1 MKTAMPSVLV
11 VDDSPK
17 IVDLLINT
25 LKNDFHLG
33 IAQNGPKALDYAE
46 KNLPDLI
53 LLDIM
58 MPEMDGFEVCSRLK
72 AAPETKDIPVVFITA
87 MSETDDKIRGF
98 DAGAVDYIT
107 KPFRPSEVRARIRTH
122 LKHKEM
128 REKLNTQN
136 IGLKQK
142 VEELQERL
150 DTTIRTV
157 AAATE
162 IKQVLKTVL
171 NRAMM
176 TVNARIGSIML
187 PDKERRFLSIAAAVG
202 LDESIVDLT
211 TVRMGEGISGKV
223 AQTGKALLMQ
233 DIEQD
238 PVFRKSN
245 DPKYESP
252 SFICMPLRT
261 HEKVVGVLNL
271 SRKGDQKAFS
281 KSDLKY
287 LNALLTHI
295 NLAVENA
302 GLLREAMEA
311 SQKLQQVVGEQSLQ
325 MVETQQQAFQSMEL
339 FHQAQKIDAMG
350 TLAGG
355 IAHHFNN
362 LLMGIQGRVSLMLM
376 DINPSHLFYEHLKG
390 IEQQVIRG
398 ADLTKQLLGFARR
411 GKYEVRSTDLNELIK
426 KTSKMLDR
434 TKKKIKVHFRLQ
446 KDLWAVE
453 IDREQIEQVMMN
465 LYANAWHAMPVG
477 GDLSL
482 ETQNIILDKGFAEL
496 FSVEEGKFIKISVTD
511 NGTGMDEATRQRIF
525 EPFYTTKQIGKGSGL
540 GLASAYGI
548 IKNHDGIINVYS
560 EPEKGTTFNIYLPAS
575 GKQVSRQKESTEEVL
590 NGTEMILLVD
600 DEDMVVNVGK
610 QILERLGY
618 RVLTAKSGKEA
629 IEIYKENQD
638 RINMV
643 ILDMIM
649 PEIDGKM
656 AYEKLKQINPDIK
669 VLLSSG
675 YSITGQA
682 LEILDQGCNGFIQ
695 KPFSV
700 KDLSLKVREIL
711 D

>member
-1 MKTAMPSVLV
+1 MKATMPSVLV

-33 IAQNGPKALDYAE
+33 IARNGPKALDYAE

-87 MSETDDKIRGF
+87 MSETDDKMRGF
-98 DAGAVDYIT
+98 EMGAVDYIT
-107 KPFRPSEVRARIRTH
+107 KPFRPSEVKARVRAHLTH
-122 LKHKEM
+122 REM

-162 IKQVLKTVL
+162 IKQVLNTVL

-202 LDESIVDLT
+202 LDESIVNLT

-223 AQTGKALLMQ
+223 AQTGKALLVH
-233 DIEQD
+233 DVERD

-245 DPKYESP
+245 DPKYETP

-261 HEKVVGVLNL
+261 REKVVGVLNL

-287 LNALLTHI
+287 LNSLLTHI

-302 GLLREAMEA
+302 RLLREAKEA
-311 SQKLQQVVGEQSLQ
+311 SQKLQQVVGEHSLQ
-325 MVETQQQAFQSMEL
+325 MVETQQQALQAMEL
-339 FHQAQKIDAMG
+339 FHQAQKIEAMG
-350 TLAGG
+350 ALAGG

-376 DINPSHLFYEHLKG
+376 DTDPSHLFYEHLKG

-411 GKYEVRSTDLNELIK
+411 GKYEVRLTDLNELIK
-426 KTSKMLDR
+426 KTSKMFDR
-434 TKKKIKVHFRLQ
+434 TKKEIKVHYRLQ

-453 IDREQIEQVMMN
+453 IDRGQVEQVMMN
-465 LYANAWHAMPVG
+465 LYANAFHAMPVG

-482 ETQNIILDKGFAEL
+482 ETQNIILDKDFAKL
-496 FSVEEGKFIKISVTD
+496 FSVAEGKFVKISVTD
-511 NGTGMDEATRQRIF
+511 NGIGMDQATRQRVF
-525 EPFYTTKQIGKGSGL
+525 EPFYTTKEMGRGSGL

-575 GKQVSRQKESTEEVL
+575 DKRVSGEKESTGKMID
-590 NGTEMILLVD
+590 GTEMILLVD
-600 DEDMVVNVGK
+600 DEDMIVNVGE
-610 QILERLGY
+610 QILARLGY
-618 RVLTAKSGKEA
+618 RVITAKSGKEA

-638 RINMV
+638 KIDMV

-656 AYEKLKQINPDIK
+656 AYEILKEINPDIK

-675 YSITGQA
+675 YSKTGQA
-682 LEILDQGCNGFIQ
+682 QEILDQGCNGFIQ
-695 KPFSV
+695 KPFSP
-700 KDLSLKVREIL
+700 KDLSLKLREIL